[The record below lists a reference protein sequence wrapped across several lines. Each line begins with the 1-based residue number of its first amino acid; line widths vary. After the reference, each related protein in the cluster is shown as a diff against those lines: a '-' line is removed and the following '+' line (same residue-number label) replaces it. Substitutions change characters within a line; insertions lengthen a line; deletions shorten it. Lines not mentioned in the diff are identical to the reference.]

1 MSTDVFGDFREWN
14 GVLKQLERSTDNGHF
29 DERHDALARLL
40 KYRFNWRIRAKA
52 VKCISLLSAPEDRTL
67 SLVLEIVVDEYT
79 EFNLRTLAADSL
91 CGLIRERQKQGRWD
105 GELKETAI
113 ERLTTAINPH
123 HPVDFQRAVDRVIDC
138 AREQERVLPA
148 F

>member
-52 VKCISLLSAPEDRTL
+52 VKCISLC
-67 SLVLEIVVDEYT
+67 
-79 EFNLRTLAADSL
+79 LRRKIALCHSSWKSSSTSIQSSICAHSRPTPFAASSVSVRNKA
-91 CGLIRERQKQGRWD
+91 GG
-105 GELKETAI
+105 TAS
-113 ERLTTAINPH
+113 
-123 HPVDFQRAVDRVIDC
+123 
-138 AREQERVLPA
+138 
-148 F
+148 